1 MTAKIHATEESKLA
15 ATTKKKI
22 ALIAGG
28 LGAER
33 DVSLVTGKAFAKAL
47 DELGFD
53 YQMIEAGPDLPGVLQ
68 NLKPDAALLA
78 LHGKY
83 AEDGTVQGICEYLK
97 IPYSGSGVMASA
109 LCMNKYYSKQIF
121 RFHDLPTPAFEM
133 YFADGRGGGRAAP
146 NPDSFVPA
154 RLKFP
159 LVVKPSREGSTV
171 GISIVK
177 SQGELAAA
185 LKLAAKYDKEIL
197 LEDFVPGMEIT
208 VPVLI
213 DRALTPIE
221 IVPKQGFYDYKNK
234 YTAGNTEY
242 IFPPRLSQGV
252 LERCK
257 ALALRAHQALQCRV
271 YSRVDFRV
279 SPDGSPYILEL
290 NTLPGCTPTSL
301 FPKAAAHDGIPFPQL
316 IRLLVDKAGLDYE
329 GVR

>member
-1 MTAKIHATEESKLA
+1 MG
-15 ATTKKKI
+15 KKKV

-47 DELGFD
+47 DELGLD
-53 YQMIEAGPDLPGVLQ
+53 YEMIDAGPDLPGLLQ
-68 NLKPDAALLA
+68 AMKPSVALLA

-83 AEDGTVQGICEYLK
+83 AEDGTVQGLCEYLK

-109 LCMNKYYSKQIF
+109 LCMNKYYSKQVL

-133 YFADGRGGGRAAP
+133 FFAQSQSPEAF
-146 NPDSFVPA
+146 NPV

-171 GISIVK
+171 GISIVQ
-177 SQGELAAA
+177 SQKDLPAA
-185 LKLAAKYDKEIL
+185 LKLAAQFDKEIL

-213 DRALTPIE
+213 DQALTPVE

-242 IFPPRLSQGV
+242 ILPPRLSSPV

-257 ALALRAHQALQCRV
+257 DLALRAHQALQCRV

-301 FPKAAAHDGIPFPQL
+301 FPKSAAHDGITFPQL
-316 IRLLVDKAGLDYE
+316 IRTLVEKASLDYE